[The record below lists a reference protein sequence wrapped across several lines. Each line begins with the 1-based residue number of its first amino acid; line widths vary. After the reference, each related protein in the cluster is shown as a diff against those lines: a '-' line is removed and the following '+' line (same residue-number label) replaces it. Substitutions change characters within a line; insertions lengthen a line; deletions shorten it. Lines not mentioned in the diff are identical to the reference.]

1 MAELGLSLLGPTR
14 VTLDGSEIEVRPRK
28 ALALLTYLAVTAE
41 RHSRDFLATLLWP
54 NSDHRRARRNLRN
67 RVSELNRALGRDW
80 IEADRQSVGLQAGF
94 WLDVAEFQ
102 GNVAQGAGNPQALVA
117 AVDLYRDDFLVG
129 FTLPDCPQFDEW
141 QFFQRESLRQSLASA
156 LERLVRA
163 LSNQA
168 DYDTAV
174 PYARRWLA
182 LDPLHE
188 PAHRRL
194 MRLYARAGLR
204 AAALRQYDQ
213 CRQTLDDELGIAP
226 SSETRA
232 LYKEI
237 RAGRA
242 TGAKPKPR
250 PRHNLPVQTTTF
262 IGRETE
268 LADIKRLLL
277 AEPGCRLLNLVGPG
291 GIGKTRLA
299 LAAAT
304 QTLDAFPD
312 GTFFVSLVSISE
324 VESIVPAIAEALSFT
339 FSGSADP
346 RRQLLNHLR
355 QKQLL
360 LVVDNFEHLLDGAD
374 LLARILIRAPAITLL
389 TTSREPLDLREEWV
403 YEVQGLHFPE
413 GSSQASEF
421 ANTDASWNSYSA
433 VELFGQRARQIDV
446 HFTPSAAEAAAIGRI
461 CQLVDG
467 MPLGIELAA
476 PWIRTLSCGE
486 IAAKIER
493 TLDFL
498 TSSLRNIPERH
509 RSLRAVF
516 EQTWE
521 GLTSEEQAIL
531 QRLSVFRG
539 GCTREAAEQVAG
551 ATPTLLSSLADKALL
566 RRTNR
571 GQYELHALIR
581 QFATEK
587 LLASPDDHKRTLHH
601 YCRYYAALLHGYE
614 LENKRNLASTVGTL
628 SNTLADWRNIQAAWR
643 QTLAYPLIPE
653 IGEFAYFLSLFYY
666 FRGLV
671 HEGEET
677 FSLARAQVETHKE
690 AVSPIVLVRV
700 LTHYS
705 FFCMSL
711 TNLEQARKLLEEAL
725 ALSSALTEEAHGADI
740 GLMLHFLAWVARL
753 QGHSAKASGYLQ
765 QSMAACQKANYQLGV
780 WMCTSMKGE
789 LEYDAGNYDS
799 ARHYYEQGLFLSKNA
814 QYVVGILDSLVLLGN
829 VYSALADH
837 SRAAD
842 CLRQALVL
850 SRDLSV
856 IAPVFT
862 GVIGIAALFGRQG
875 QYDLALELSVV
886 TLHHPQCNV
895 VAQHKARIM
904 IRELLA
910 HTTEDQLKMVTD
922 NVERGQLANPYIE
935 PNFRVDAELIDRLL
949 EMIDHAADRK

>member
-1 MAELGLSLLGPTR
+1 MAELSLFLLGPTR
-14 VTLDGSEIEVRPRK
+14 VQLNETDIEIKPRK
-28 ALALLTYLAVTAE
+28 ALALLIYLALGRE
-41 RHSRDFLATLLWP
+41 RHSRDYLATLLWP
-54 NSDHRRARRNLRN
+54 NSDYRRARRSLRN
-67 RVSELNRALGRDW
+67 RLSELNRALGGDW
-80 IEADRQSVGLQAGF
+80 IEADRQSIGLQAGF
-94 WLDVAEFQ
+94 WLDVTEFQ
-102 GNVAQGAGNPQALVA
+102 RNLAQGTGNPQALVA
-117 AVDLYRDDFLVG
+117 AVDLYRDDFLAG

-141 QFFQRESLRQSLASA
+141 QFFQRESLRQALASA
-156 LERLVRA
+156 LERLVSI
-163 LSNQA
+163 LSSRN
-168 DYDTAV
+168 DYETAV

-188 PAHRRL
+188 PAHYQL
-194 MRLYARAGLR
+194 VQLYAQAGQR
-204 AAALRQYDQ
+204 TAALRHYDQ
-213 CRQTLDDELGIAP
+213 CRQTLENELGISP
-226 SSETRA
+226 SPETRA
-232 LYKEI
+232 LYEDIK
-237 RAGRA
+237 AGRA
-242 TGAKPKPR
+242 IGRNRRSR

-268 LADIKRLLL
+268 VADIKRLLL
-277 AEPGCRLLNLVGPG
+277 EERGCRLVTLVGPG

-304 QTLDAFPD
+304 QTLDAFSD

-324 VESIVPAIAEALSFT
+324 VEFIVPAIAEALSFT

-360 LVVDNFEHLLDGAD
+360 LVVDNFEHLLDGAN

-389 TTSREPLDLREEWV
+389 TTSRQPLDLREEWL
-403 YEVQGLHFPE
+403 YEVQGLRFPE

-421 ANTDASWNSYSA
+421 ANTFASTNSYSA
-433 VELFGQRARQIDV
+433 VELFSQRARQIDV
-446 HFTPSAAEAAAIGRI
+446 HFAPSAAEAAAIGRI

-486 IAAKIER
+486 IATKIER

-551 ATPTLLSSLADKALL
+551 ATPTLLSSLVDKALL

-571 GQYELHALIR
+571 GQYELHALLS

-587 LLASPDDHKRTLHH
+587 LLASPDNHKRTLHH

-614 LENKRNLASTVGTL
+614 LENKRDLASTVGTL

-643 QTLAYPLIPE
+643 QTLAYPLISE
-653 IGEFAYFLSLFYY
+653 IGQFAYFLSLFYY

-671 HEGEET
+671 HQGEET
-677 FSLARAQVETHKE
+677 FSLARAHVETHKE

-711 TNLEQARKLLEEAL
+711 TNLEQARELLEEAL
-725 ALSSALTEEAHGADI
+725 ALSSALDEEVHGADI
-740 GLMLHFLAWVARL
+740 GLMLHFLAWVTRL
-753 QGHSAKASGYLQ
+753 QGHPAKASGYLQ
-765 QSMAACQKANYQLGV
+765 QSMAACERANYQLGV
-780 WMCTSMKGE
+780 WMCTCMKGE

-799 ARHYYEQGLFLSKNA
+799 ARHYYEQGLSLSKNT
-814 QYVVGILDSLVLLGN
+814 QYVVGILDTLVLLGN
-829 VYSALADH
+829 VYSALADN

-842 CLRQALVL
+842 CLRQALML

-856 IAPVFT
+856 VAPVFT

-875 QYDLALELSVV
+875 QHDLALELSVV

-910 HTTEDQLKMVTD
+910 HTSDDQLKMVTD
-922 NVERGQLANPYIE
+922 NVERGQLTNPYIE
-935 PNFRVDAELIDRLL
+935 PNFTVDAEFIDRLL
-949 EMIDHAADRK
+949 EMIDRATDRK